1 MLWKSLSTIDNAKD
15 LNVIGGLVPIVRL
28 LNYTNPEV
36 RAHTAHVVGS
46 AAQR

>member
-1 MLWKSLSTIDNAKD
+1 MYTKIDNARD

-28 LNYTNPEV
+28 LNHTNSEV
-36 RAHTAHVVGS
+36 RGHAAHVVGS